1 MFKKISPVL
10 LVAALAIGT
19 TAKNMPKF
27 SLSDLNGKMVSSQS
41 LLGKGP
47 IVVNFWATWCIPCM
61 QEMTAMKPMFDKY
74 KAKGLQVISIS
85 IDDTKT
91 QPKVP
96 AMVKLK
102 AFPYTILLDPN
113 KEVYN
118 KFNISNAPELLV
130 IDKNG
135 KIVLHHQG
143 YAPGD
148 EKETE
153 KVVKELLG
161 E

>member
-1 MFKKISPVL
+1 MKKIL
-10 LVAALAIGT
+10 LALALLLSVT
-19 TAKNMPKF
+19 SAKNMPKF
-27 SLSDLNGKMVSSQS
+27 SLQDMNGKTVSSQS

-47 IVVNFWATWCIPCM
+47 LVINFWATWCIPCM

-74 KAKGLQVISIS
+74 KGKGLQVVSIS
-85 IDDTKT
+85 IDDAKT
-91 QPKVP
+91 VSKVP

-102 AFPYTILLDPN
+102 GFPYMILLDSN
-113 KEVYN
+113 KEVYQ
-118 KFNISNAPELLV
+118 KFGISNAPELLV

-143 YAPGD
+143 YTPGD

-153 KVVKELLG
+153 KAVKELLG

>member
-1 MFKKISPVL
+1 MKKLLLALGVLFISM
-10 LVAALAIGT
+10 AS
-19 TAKNMPKF
+19 AKNMPKF
-27 SLSDLNGKMVSSQS
+27 SLQSMDGPTVNSAS

-47 IVVNFWATWCIPCM
+47 IVINFWATWCIPCM
-61 QEMTAMKPMFDKY
+61 QEMTAMKPMFEKY
-74 KAKGLQVISIS
+74 KSKGLQVVSIT
-85 IDDTKT
+85 IDDAKT
-91 QPKVP
+91 QSKVP

-102 AFPYTILLDPN
+102 SYPYLILMDPN
-113 KEVYN
+113 KEVYQ
-118 KFNISNAPELLV
+118 KFGISNAPELLV
-130 IDKNG
+130 IDKSG

-153 KVVKELLG
+153 AKIRELLG

>member
-1 MFKKISPVL
+1 MKKIL
-10 LVAALAIGT
+10 LALALLLSVT
-19 TAKNMPKF
+19 SAKNMPKF
-27 SLSDLNGKMVSSQS
+27 SLQDMNGKTVSSQS

-47 IVVNFWATWCIPCM
+47 LVINFWATWCIPCI

-74 KAKGLQVISIS
+74 KGKGLQVVSIS
-85 IDDTKT
+85 IDDAKT
-91 QPKVP
+91 VSKVP

-102 AFPYTILLDPN
+102 GFPYLILLDLN
-113 KEVYN
+113 KEVYQ
-118 KFNISNAPELLV
+118 KFGISNAPELLV

-143 YAPGD
+143 YTPGD

-153 KVVKELLG
+153 KAVKELLG